1 MANRNFQN
9 NSYHLERKLVSLFAN
24 VSIGAT
30 GDPTLNYGMG
40 ITKIERTALGE
51 YKLTLNDTYKRLL
64 SFNVMVVNDT
74 LAEHLVDKFG
84 IKTETVSTNKEID
97 FMAIGETEALVEVAD
112 GSTLLI
118 EIKLKNSSVE
128 R

>member
-30 GDPTLNYGMG
+30 GSPTLNYGMG
-40 ITKIERTALGE
+40 ITSIERTALGE
-51 YKLTLNDTYKRLL
+51 YKLTLNDSYMRLL
-64 SFNVMVVNDT
+64 SFNVMIVNDT
-74 LAEHLVDKFG
+74 LAEHTVDKFG
-84 IKTETVSTNKEID
+84 IKTETVSTNKEIN